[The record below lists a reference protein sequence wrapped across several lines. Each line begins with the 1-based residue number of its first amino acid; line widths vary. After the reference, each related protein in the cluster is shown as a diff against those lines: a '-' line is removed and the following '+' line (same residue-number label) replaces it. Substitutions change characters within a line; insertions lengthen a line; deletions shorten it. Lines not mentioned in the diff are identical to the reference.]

1 MPRPVL
7 MNIPPSG
14 HAIMLINPPAMEE
27 LAYKLVY
34 GKIIPVAVRRPFM
47 WVVAYLAKTG
57 EHMPAMKLLEV
68 VMEANDVTPPTARR
82 HIRDAR
88 GFGLIDFY
96 QEKGSRR
103 YLPQQPGE
111 PNKQKR
117 LCKLLAQI
125 REVAAIQLTKPEDHL
140 AGIELFDEADR
151 AVYYNIVAQI
161 KGVEHET

>member
-1 MPRPVL
+1 
-7 MNIPPSG
+7 
-14 HAIMLINPPAMEE
+14 
-27 LAYKLVY
+27 
-34 GKIIPVAVRRPFM
+34 M

-57 EHMPAMKLLEV
+57 EHIPAMKLLEV

-82 HIRDAR
+82 HIRDER

-103 YLPQQPGE
+103 YFLPQQPGE

-151 AVYYNIVAQI
+151 VVYYNIVAPDQRS
-161 KGVEHET
+161 KSMKRSGDSTVLL